1 MLKKNLTRYNYYNSN
16 LNGVILAGNMKTVLK
31 IGINSRLKILVLFFW
46 LLVRCFR
53 CKLFN
58 ERGL

>member
-1 MLKKNLTRYNYYNSN
+1 MLKKNLTKYNYYNLN

-46 LLVRCFR
+46 LLVKMFQMQAV
-53 CKLFN
+53 
-58 ERGL
+58 